1 MALLGYPRHLS
12 KFVKHF
18 FVGLDDAITEYPQP
32 FHNVFPIATIA
43 PSGEPRLT
51 SAARYVFSS

>member
-18 FVGLDDAITEYPQP
+18 LSASTMRFTDYPQP
-32 FHNVFPIATIA
+32 FHKVFPIATIA

>member
-18 FVGLDDAITEYPQP
+18 FVGIDDAITAYPQP

-43 PSGEPRLT
+43 PSAEPRLT